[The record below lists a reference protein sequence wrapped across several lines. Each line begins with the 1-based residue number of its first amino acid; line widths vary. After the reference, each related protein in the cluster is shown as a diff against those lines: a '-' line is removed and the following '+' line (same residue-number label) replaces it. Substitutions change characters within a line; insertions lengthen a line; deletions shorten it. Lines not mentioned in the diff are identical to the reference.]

1 MTDCLLWVGGVYAA
15 ASVNVAILVLA
26 ILGKGDPRRRFS
38 GNAGTTN
45 VYRMAGP
52 FWAVTVLVLDV
63 GRAVAVAILGAMFL
77 PASQVPWLG
86 LALVAGNRF
95 PCFHGFRGGKGV
107 AAYLGFAGALAPW
120 AAALAAALWVAV
132 YALVRVPF
140 VASFFMIA
148 ALAAGEGIAVGAA
161 AGATIAVSATV
172 LLILAGHR
180 RNIREVGKEGRAE
193 ASASDPGTGITGRDA
208 G

>member
-1 MTDCLLWVGGVYAA
+1 MTECLLGAAVVYVA
-15 ASVNVAILVLA
+15 ASVNFAILILTV
-26 ILGKGDPRRRFS
+26 LGKGDPRGRFS

-52 FWAVTVLVLDV
+52 FWAAVVLLLDV
-63 GRAVAVAILGAMFL
+63 GRAVAAAVLGSMLL
-77 PASQVPWLG
+77 PPNQVPWLG

-120 AAALAAALWVAV
+120 AAALAAALWLVV
-132 YALVRVPF
+132 FSVVRVPF
-140 VASFFMIA
+140 VASFYMIA
-148 ALAAGEGIAVGAA
+148 ALAAGEGLASGASAGAA
-161 AGATIAVSATV
+161 AAVTATV
-172 LLILAGHR
+172 LLILAGHW
-180 RNIREVGKEGRAE
+180 RNIREIGKGKKTG
-193 ASASDPGTGITGRDA
+193 ASVIESGA

>member
-1 MTDCLLWVGGVYAA
+1 MTSGLPLWAGAVYAT
-15 ASVNVAILVLA
+15 ASVNFAILILFV
-26 ILGKGDPRRRFS
+26 LGKGDPRSRFS

-52 FWAVTVLVLDV
+52 LWAAAVLLLDV
-63 GRAVAVAILGAMFL
+63 GRAVAVAVLGTLFL
-77 PASQVPWLG
+77 APEEVPWLG

-107 AAYLGFAGALAPW
+107 GSYLGFAGALQPW
-120 AAALAAALWVAV
+120 AALWAMALWVAV
-132 YALVRVPF
+132 FGLVRVPF

-148 ALAAGEGIAVGAA
+148 ALAAGEGWVAGGTAGAA
-161 AGATIAVSATV
+161 VAVAATV
-172 LLILAGHR
+172 LLILAGHH
-180 RNIREVGKEGRAE
+180 RNIRDIRQQGKTRTGDGPAEG
-193 ASASDPGTGITGRDA
+193 SAGEDA

>member
-1 MTDCLLWVGGVYAA
+1 MTDCLLWAGAVYAA
-15 ASVNVAILVLA
+15 ASVNFAILVLA
-26 ILGKGDPRRRFS
+26 ILGKGDPRGRFS

-52 FWAVTVLVLDV
+52 FWAAAVLLLDV
-63 GRAVAVAILGAMFL
+63 GRAVAAAILGMMFL
-77 PASQVPWLG
+77 PPEQVPWLG

-120 AAALAAALWVAV
+120 AAVLAAALWVFVFSVA
-132 YALVRVPF
+132 RVPF

-148 ALAAGEGIAVGAA
+148 ALAAGEGLA
-161 AGATIAVSATV
+161 AGGSAGTAVAVTATV

-180 RNIREVGKEGRAE
+180 RNLREVRGGQKAE
-193 ASASDPGTGITGRDA
+193 ASAIESETGKTGPEA

>member
-148 ALAAGEGIAVGAA
+148 ALAAGEGIAVGAD

-193 ASASDPGTGITGRDA
+193 TSASDPGTGITGRDA

>member
-1 MTDCLLWVGGVYAA
+1 VTDCLLWVGAVYAA
-15 ASVNVAILVLA
+15 ASVNFAILVLS
-26 ILGKGDPRRRFS
+26 ILKKGDPRNRFS

-52 FWAVTVLVLDV
+52 FWAVAVLLLDV
-63 GRAVAVAILGAMFL
+63 GRAVAVAVLGTMFL
-77 PASQVPWLG
+77 PMAQVPWLG
-86 LALVAGNRF
+86 LALVAGNRY

-132 YALVRVPF
+132 FALVRVPF

-148 ALAAGEGIAVGAA
+148 ALATGEGLA
-161 AGATIAVSATV
+161 AGGSAGPAFAVTATV
-172 LLILAGHR
+172 ILILAGHW
-180 RNIREVGKEGRAE
+180 RNIRDIGKGHKAEVSTIESETGKTGPE
-193 ASASDPGTGITGRDA
+193 AG
-208 G
+208 